1 MLQSVGKSA
10 KFRVILV
17 TFVLQTEASI
27 NSMEASSF
35 SSTGIE
41 V

>member
-1 MLQSVGKSA
+1 MIESVGKTA
-10 KFRVILV
+10 KFRVMLV
-17 TFVLQTEASI
+17 TFVLQTEAII

>member
-27 NSMEASSF
+27 NSLEASSF
-35 SSTGIE
+35 FSTGIK